1 MAFSK
6 HSKGKHMFEII
17 HSYTR
22 RGAICDGVLVEVPAH
37 LAGEA
42 GFRCHV
48 ALTAAAWAD
57 CVEWRE
63 EDTERKAIPQDL
75 NGRLWDVLW
84 MARCA
89 AVANPDTSQTTFAV
103 YRIVRYETSNGA
115 TKAHLVLHIG
125 PGDEG
130 EPVATIMQVGED

>member
-1 MAFSK
+1 
-6 HSKGKHMFEII
+6 MFEVIY
-17 HSYTR
+17 SYTR
-22 RGAICDGVLVEVPAH
+22 REALADGGLVEVPAN
-37 LAGEA
+37 LAAEA

-63 EDTERKAIPQDL
+63 EDTHRKGIPQDL

-89 AVANPDTSQTTFAV
+89 AIADPNTSQTTFAV
-103 YRIVRYETSNGA
+103 YRICRYKTSNSA
-115 TKAHLVLHIG
+115 TKVQLVLHIG

>member
-1 MAFSK
+1 
-6 HSKGKHMFEII
+6 MFDLI

-22 RGAICDGVLVEVPAH
+22 SQAIADGVLVQVPEKIA
-37 LAGEA
+37 AEA

-57 CVEWRE
+57 CVEWRK
-63 EDTERKAIPQDL
+63 EDTEEKGIPQDL
-75 NGRLWDVLW
+75 DGRLWDVLW

-89 AVANPDTSQTTFAV
+89 AVANPDTNQTQFAV
-103 YRIVRYETSNGA
+103 YRIPREGEGVGA
-115 TKAHLVLHIG
+115 TKARLVLHIG

-130 EPVATIMQVGED
+130 EAVATIMQPGED

>member
-1 MAFSK
+1 
-6 HSKGKHMFEII
+6 MFEFI

-22 RGAICDGVLVEVPAH
+22 REAIADGVLVEVDAS
-37 LAGEA
+37 LAAEA

-63 EDTERKAIPQDL
+63 EDTDRKGIPQDL
-75 NGRLWDVLW
+75 DGRLWDVLW

-89 AVANPDTSQTTFAV
+89 AIASPNTSQTTFAV
-103 YRIVRYETSNGA
+103 YRICRYETSNGA
-115 TKAHLVLHIG
+115 TKVQLVLHIG